1 MIARRFLGG
10 IGRSQWLIL
19 SLGALLGG
27 VIVGGLTLAS
37 AHGGDATQIHACVNP
52 AGQIRIVLPTDTCKT
67 NEATLDWNVQGI
79 QGIQGVQGI
88 QGIQGIQGEVG
99 PIGPTGLRGIQ
110 GIQGIQGNTGATGPT
125 GPSAGSGY
133 QVVTGTTTT
142 ANAITAAFA
151 QCPVGKV
158 VVGGAFNIGSADTI
172 SGFFPTNNG
181 ISTSGLVTGAGT
193 FNRTVYAFC
202 VNQ

>member
-1 MIARRFLGG
+1 MIARRLLGG
-10 IGRSQWLIL
+10 AGRSQLLIL

-67 NEATLDWNVQGI
+67 SEATLDWNVQGI
-79 QGIQGVQGI
+79 QGVRGIQGTQGI

-99 PIGPTGLRGIQ
+99 PSGPAGAQ
-110 GIQGIQGNTGATGPT
+110 GIQGVKGNTGATGAT

-133 QVVTGTTTT
+133 QVVTGTTNT
-142 ANAITAAFA
+142 AHAITAAFA

-158 VVGGAFNIGSADTI
+158 VVGGAYTIGSGDTI
-172 SGFFPTNNG
+172 SGFFPVNNG
-181 ISTSGLVTGAGT
+181 ISTSALVTGAGT